1 MYAIFKEDRIAQPLY
16 RPTTIGRARRLRTK
30 AELSSRATSCSA
42 DQIRLEGQRQASLHR
57 LRGFLSGVRAVLREW
72 RLRKNGRLE
81 LARFDERMLRDIG
94 LTRVD
99 ADWAI
104 NKPFWRE

>member
-1 MYAIFKEDRIAQPLY
+1 MYAIFKEDPVAQPLY
-16 RPTTIGRARRLRTK
+16 RPTKIGRARRQRTK
-30 AELSSRATSCSA
+30 AELSRATSCSA
-42 DQIRLEGQRQASLHR
+42 ERIPLERQRQASLHR
-57 LRGFLSGVRAVLREW
+57 LRSFLSDVRAVWREW

-81 LARFDERMLRDIG
+81 LARLDERMLRDIG

-99 ADWAI
+99 AVFEI